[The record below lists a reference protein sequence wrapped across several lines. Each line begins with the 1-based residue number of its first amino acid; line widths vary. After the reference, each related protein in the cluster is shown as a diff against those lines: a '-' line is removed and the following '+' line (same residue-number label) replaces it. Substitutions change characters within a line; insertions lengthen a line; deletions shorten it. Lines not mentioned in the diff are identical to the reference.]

1 MPLVGIKSISPG
13 VNTQYHTEFWRLD
26 IEYEN
31 PLHADSAQTKN
42 CYTFHCLRVQA
53 WHLNIS
59 QLFDDLGHE
68 NHIWKPGDLPEGCSV
83 VHLDCSIHLFWTQA
97 DPSHLPVHH
106 GTQEGEDLS
115 QLVWL
120 GSVAA
125 LHWSTDRLHLRSQL
139 LIVLPQRF
147 VILVVVGHWRSNEEA
162 SSQGILRSFPSC
174 SSIVPPS
181 TKSQKPCLLIF
192 SCSQPG
198 VVLDKRQTLLLIL
211 LKMLFG
217 DLL

>member
-13 VNTQYHTEFWRLD
+13 VNTQYHTEFWRLN

-31 PLHADSAQTKN
+31 LLIADSAQTKN

-115 QLVWL
+115 QLVCL

-125 LHWSTDRLHLRSQL
+125 LHWSTDSSIPAAHCPPSK
-139 LIVLPQRF
+139 VCDPC
-147 VILVVVGHWRSNEEA
+147 
-162 SSQGILRSFPSC
+162 SSQPLEEQCRSKFSRY
-174 SSIVPPS
+174 S
-181 TKSQKPCLLIF
+181 LLV
-192 SCSQPG
+192 SN
-198 VVLDKRQTLLLIL
+198 LLLHSPTEPQVSETL
-211 LKMLFG
+211 PT
-217 DLL
+217 DS